1 MTQEMKIGDSA
12 KTTIGD
18 SGTTVGRPNS
28 SLMNTVKNIILGGT
42 LLTAAQEMLGARM
55 KPGDSL
61 NNTLGNGGE
70 AFAKPGT
77 SLGKMLMS
85 GLLVEG
91 AFKLMD
97 AISGKPAQD
106 IKAEAPKA
114 AAADTTPQQPRTRS
128 LFKPPS
134 A

>member
-1 MTQEMKIGDSA
+1 MAQDMNIGDSA
-12 KTTIGD
+12 KTVVGA

-42 LLTAAQEMLGARM
+42 LLTAAQEMLGGRM
-55 KPGDSL
+55 KPGDL
-61 NNTLGNGGE
+61 NNTLGNSGE
-70 AFAKPGT
+70 AFSKPGT
-77 SLGKMLMS
+77 SLGNMLMA
-85 GLLVEG
+85 GFLVEG
-91 AFKLMD
+91 VFKLAD

-106 IKAEAPKA
+106 VKAEAPKTEA
-114 AAADTTPQQPRTRS
+114 ATQQTRRSS